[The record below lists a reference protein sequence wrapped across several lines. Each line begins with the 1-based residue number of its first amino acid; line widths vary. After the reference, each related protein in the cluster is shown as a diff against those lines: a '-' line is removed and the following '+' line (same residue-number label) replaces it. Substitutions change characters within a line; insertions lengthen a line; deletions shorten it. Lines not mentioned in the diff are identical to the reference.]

1 MKTRTEK
8 SLLDVFYGQPLQKS
22 PDFENAKEEPEN
34 SKKLGLTVR
43 TSARIQAARD
53 RLAQHTRASQARI
66 QASSPFTPEQ
76 QRKVAAAMD
85 MFEQE
90 RNEQI
95 RAAQQQFSGE
105 QLEQAMRMIHAM
117 HDEKSKKFLAT
128 MTAPTPLPAPKGEE
142 PMERSLLD
150 VFYGRRLR
158 KAEERPPEEDDD
170 LPGPDEDDYDYE
182 EPSEEEMA
190 RDPNWEHGYHP
201 DGSRI
206 IPEAPSGR
214 PSSSQFR
221 SPDVDDDYEYV
232 DPSEEEM
239 ARSPNWEHG
248 YHPDGSR
255 IIPEWMHQDD
265 EAPKPESFPRNV
277 SVEEEDHGDRED
289 PSLESVRQMIS
300 PRLEENP
307 ANHDP
312 YIWSSLD
319 RDARGKRYKKS
330 ESFAEQKEV
339 FQKSV
344 PFPMQMKYGPIS
356 PVRKFAR

>member
-1 MKTRTEK
+1 MRRR
-8 SLLDVFYGQPLQKS
+8 LQKS
-22 PDFENAKEEPEN
+22 PNFDEASIVPRGKGGSREDAPSF
-34 SKKLGLTVR
+34 GVQR
-43 TSARIQAARD
+43 
-53 RLAQHTRASQARI
+53 AQR
-66 QASSPFTPEQ
+66 
-76 QRKVAAAMD
+76 
-85 MFEQE
+85 
-90 RNEQI
+90 
-95 RAAQQQFSGE
+95 RAAQHAEGVRARINERAGVTPEMAARIDPKLQALEEERAESIAAARAQFGHDRELLS
-105 QLEQAMRMIHAM
+105 QAIDMV
-117 HDEKSKKFLAT
+117 HDRYDRGVRSIAESIQR
-128 MTAPTPLPAPKGEE
+128 PKLSVSQEE

>member
-95 RAAQQQFSGE
+95 RAAHQQFSGE

-170 LPGPDEDDYDYE
+170 LPGPDEDDYAYE
-182 EPSEEEMA
+182 EPSEEEMEG
-190 RDPNWEHGYHP
+190 DPNWEHGYHP

-206 IPEAPSGR
+206 IPER
-214 PSSSQFR
+214 
-221 SPDVDDDYEYV
+221 
-232 DPSEEEM
+232 
-239 ARSPNWEHG
+239 
-248 YHPDGSR
+248 
-255 IIPEWMHQDD
+255 MHQDS

-300 PRLEENP
+300 PRLKENRG
-307 ANHDP
+307 NHDP
-312 YIWSSLD
+312 YIWPSLD

-330 ESFAEQKEV
+330 ESFAEEKEV

-356 PVRKFAR
+356 PVRKFAK